1 MHWPLYNC
9 LCRILNVSEV
19 GVAGAAV
26 TFLEAFVVVVADRV
40 VKGIQYIFTATP
52 MSRFNLA
59 ATVFP
64 TVFASVAFDHIP
76 AQFSPRCAPIHFLS
90 RLTRQALL

>member
-9 LCRILNVSEV
+9 ICRIVKVGEV
-19 GVAGAAV
+19 GVAGASV
-26 TFLEAFVVVVADRV
+26 TFLEALVVVVADRV
-40 VKGIQYIFTATP
+40 VKEIQYIFTATS

-64 TVFASVAFDHIP
+64 TFFASVAFDLLP
-76 AQFSPRCAPIHFLS
+76 AQFSPRCAPILFLS
-90 RLTRQALL
+90 PLVRQSLL